1 MSNKIFIMSGP
12 SGAGKSTI
20 TKEVSK
26 RLNIPLIIS
35 ATTREPR
42 EGEKNGIDYFFLTK
56 EEFEKKIEENGL
68 LEYEKIHNNY
78 YGTLISEV
86 EKNLEKYGSV
96 ILEID
101 AKGTKQLIDKYN
113 YDFVLIFCKTRTIE
127 ELKNRILSRASID
140 EDNLNKRIERVKLE
154 LEYEK
159 LYKYH
164 IINDDFDVACNEF
177 SNIIKE
183 NIGV

>member
-1 MSNKIFIMSGP
+1 MGKIFIMSGP

-35 ATTREPR
+35 ATTRKPR
-42 EGEKNGIDYFFLTK
+42 AGEVNGVDYFFLSK
-56 EEFEKKIEENGL
+56 KEFENKIKENDL
-68 LEYEKIHNNY
+68 LEYEKIHDNY

-86 EKNLEKYGSV
+86 EKNLEKYGNV

-101 AKGTKQLIDKYN
+101 AKGTKQLIDKYKYN
-113 YDFVLIFCKTRTIE
+113 FVLIFCKTRTID
-127 ELKNRILSRASID
+127 ELKKRILSRSEID

-154 LEYEK
+154 LEYEY
-159 LYKYH
+159 LYEYH
-164 IINDDFDVACNEF
+164 IINDDFEVACNEF